1 LNQPSASKVNKFGQ
15 KLFGGEYL
23 VPASELPKRMFEF
36 QQDVD
41 SDDDSE
47 KSLLQGREMPSQFDK
62 ENNYYML
69 YWKTYLDNE

>member
-1 LNQPSASKVNKFGQ
+1 
-15 KLFGGEYL
+15 
-23 VPASELPKRMFEF
+23 
-36 QQDVD
+36 VD

-69 YWKTYLDNE
+69 YWKTYLDNEQVLNDI